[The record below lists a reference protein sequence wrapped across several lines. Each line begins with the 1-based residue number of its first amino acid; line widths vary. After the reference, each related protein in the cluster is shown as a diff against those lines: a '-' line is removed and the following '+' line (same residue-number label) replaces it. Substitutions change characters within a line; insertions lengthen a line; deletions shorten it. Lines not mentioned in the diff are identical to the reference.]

1 MVRLL
6 IAGVV
11 VFLAIGLTLVA
22 YNVFVFGTGLAG
34 AAALFHRYWKDA
46 TAGTSQSTQ
55 WMIIILAG
63 LMLGW
68 SAAYMRESG
77 RY

>member
-34 AAALFHRYWKDA
+34 AAALFHGYWQDA
-46 TAGTSQSTQ
+46 TAGTSKSTQ
-55 WMIIILAG
+55 WTIIIIAG
-63 LMLGW
+63 VMLGW